1 MKRIFVLLAFFG
13 MLASSA
19 LAQDTAEKKSK
30 WETIEIKT
38 SAVCD
43 MCIDP
48 IEGALAYEKG
58 VKTSKLNV
66 KSKIV
71 TVKYNPEKTSPEKI
85 RKAITLAGYDA
96 DDMPADARAYEKL
109 DDCCKKDSGCED

>member
-1 MKRIFVLLAFFG
+1 MKKIFVLLAFFG
-13 MLASSA
+13 ILASTA
-19 LAQDTAEKKSK
+19 IAQDKSEKKSK

-38 SAVCD
+38 SAICD

-71 TVKYNPEKTSPEKI
+71 T
-85 RKAITLAGYDA
+85 
-96 DDMPADARAYEKL
+96 
-109 DDCCKKDSGCED
+109 

>member
-1 MKRIFVLLAFFG
+1 MKKIFILLAFLG
-13 MLASSA
+13 MFSTGF
-19 LAQDTAEKKSK
+19 AQKANDKKEKFA
-30 WETIEIKT
+30 TIEIKT

-58 VKTSKLNV
+58 VKKSKLNV

-71 TVKYNPEKTSPEKI
+71 TVKYNPGKTDPDKI
-85 RKAITLAGYDA
+85 RKAISLAGYDA
-96 DDMPADARAYEKL
+96 DDVKADPKAYEKL
-109 DDCCKKDSGCED
+109 DDCCKKDGCEDK

>member
-1 MKRIFVLLAFFG
+1 MKKILILLAFIGLLFTG
-13 MLASSA
+13 AY
-19 LAQDTAEKKSK
+19 AQNKKADK
-30 WETIEIKT
+30 WKTIEIKT

-43 MCIDP
+43 MCIDT

-71 TVKYNPEKTSPEKI
+71 TVKYNSEKTSPEKI
-85 RKAITLAGYDA
+85 RQAIAMSGYDA
-96 DDMPADARAYEKL
+96 DDLPANPKAYEKL
-109 DDCCKKDSGCED
+109 DECCKKGADCEVK